1 LLLNVLSDTP
11 ASQPPCRLDFILD
24 LELDLKRGNFMNAVE
39 TTISKIR
46 PVNVNLLAST
56 QKRLD
61 NKTKPLGSLGRLE
74 EFAGK
79 VVAISGSEAPDLS
92 KKVIFTFAADHGITE
107 EGVSL
112 YPREVTTQMVFNFL
126 NGGAGVNVLA
136 RHAGAEV
143 RVVDIGVDH
152 DFENCPGLIHKKV
165 ARGTRNFAKGPAM
178 TRDEALAAIAV
189 GIELA
194 DQCKKDG
201 IGLVGTGEMGIGNT
215 SPSSAIIAA
224 FSGLDLTQV
233 THRGTG
239 INDSALAAKVA
250 AIKGGLE
257 LNRPDPAD
265 PLDVL
270 TKVGGFEIAGIA
282 GLVLGCAANG
292 IPVVVDGFISTAG
305 ALIASELHP
314 AVKEYIFAAHQS
326 VEVGH
331 RFMLERIGVR
341 PILDLD
347 LRLGEGTGAALA
359 MTLIDAGTKILAEM
373 ATFEQAGVTGH

>member
-1 LLLNVLSDTP
+1 
-11 ASQPPCRLDFILD
+11 
-24 LELDLKRGNFMNAVE
+24 M
-39 TTISKIR
+39 
-46 PVNVNLLAST
+46 NLLQTTLQGIQPVEETALT
-56 QKRLD
+56 QTQTRLD

-74 EFAGK
+74 EFACRL
-79 VVAISGSEAPDLS
+79 VAISGQPLPDLS
-92 KKVIFTFAADHGITE
+92 RKVIFTFAADHGITA

-112 YPREVTTQMVFNFL
+112 YPREVTAQMVQNFL

-143 RVVDIGVDH
+143 RVVDVGVDH
-152 DFENCPGLIHKKV
+152 DFDDCPGLIRAKV

-178 TRDEALAAIAV
+178 SRQELEAALAV
-189 GIELA
+189 GIGLA
-194 DQCKKDG
+194 GRCKAEG

-224 FSGLDLTQV
+224 IGNLSPEQV

-239 INDSALAAKVA
+239 IGDDALQVKVK
-250 AIKGGLE
+250 AIKNGLE

-270 TKVGGFEIAGIA
+270 QKVGGLEIAAIA
-282 GLVLGCAANG
+282 GLVLGCAANR
-292 IPVVVDGFISTAG
+292 IPVIADGFISTAG

-314 AVKEYIFAAHQS
+314 AVRDYLFAAHES

-331 RFMLERIGVR
+331 RFMLERIGIR
-341 PILDLD
+341 PILNLD
-347 LRLGEGTGAALA
+347 LRLGEGTGAALS
-359 MTLIDAGTKILAEM
+359 MPLLEAGVKILAEM

>member
-1 LLLNVLSDTP
+1 
-11 ASQPPCRLDFILD
+11 
-24 LELDLKRGNFMNAVE
+24 M
-39 TTISKIR
+39 
-46 PVNVNLLAST
+46 NLLQST
-56 QKRLD
+56 VQSIQPLDETLSAQTRQRLD

-74 EFAGK
+74 EFARRI
-79 VVAISGSEAPDLS
+79 VAITGQPLPDLS

-112 YPREVTTQMVFNFL
+112 YPREVTAQMVLNFL

-136 RHAGAEV
+136 RHGGAEV
-143 RVVDIGVDH
+143 RVVDVGVDH
-152 DFENCPGLIHKKV
+152 DFGGCPGLIHAKV

-178 TRDEALAAIAV
+178 TGDEMHKALSV
-189 GIELA
+189 GIGLA
-194 DQCKKDG
+194 GRCKEEG

-224 FSGLDLTQV
+224 IGGLSPEQV

-239 INDSALAAKVA
+239 IGDETLKVKVN
-250 AIKGGLE
+250 AIRTGLE

-270 TKVGGFEIAGIA
+270 RKVGGLEIAAIA
-282 GLVLGCAANG
+282 GLILGCAANR

-314 AVKEYIFAAHQS
+314 RVRDYLFAAHES

-341 PILDLD
+341 PILNLD

-359 MTLIDAGTKILAEM
+359 MPLLEAGVKILAEM